1 MQGSPTT
8 TRTGRRRNSP
18 WFRDPLQING
28 DLPYPSG
35 CPKRWLL
42 SPNPSPSGAG
52 GSSRRGAEARWRFR
66 PGCGVGKVH
75 ARYPRFFWGGILGK
89 FIFLQTKAGAENSF
103 DVSVFPF
110 LPIPSLRLCASAP
123 LRESSPSGTRMPL
136 EVALL
141 MPQVSAAALLS
152 AARRLAIGS
161 AAVHISSSCEAMKAA
176 SQKKA
181 ESMNP

>member
-8 TRTGRRRNSP
+8 TRIGRRRNSP
-18 WFRDPLQING
+18 WFRDPLRING
-28 DLPYPSG
+28 DLPYPRG

-52 GSSRRGAEARWRFR
+52 GSSRRGAEARWRFQ

-123 LRESSPSGTRMPL
+123 LRLCASAPLRESSPSGTG
-136 EVALL
+136 
-141 MPQVSAAALLS
+141 
-152 AARRLAIGS
+152 RRLGLTS
-161 AAVHISSSCEAMKAA
+161 THA
-176 SQKKA
+176 SGFGCGATLRGAPSRHWQCGRA
-181 ESMNP
+181 HQQQL